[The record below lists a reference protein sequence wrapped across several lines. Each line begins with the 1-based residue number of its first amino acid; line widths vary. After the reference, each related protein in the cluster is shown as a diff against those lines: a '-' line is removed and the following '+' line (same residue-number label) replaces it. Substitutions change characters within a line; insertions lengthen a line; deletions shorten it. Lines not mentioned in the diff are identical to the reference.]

1 MHHKDLE
8 VWKEAISLVTDI
20 YKETKIFPDDEK
32 YGLIN
37 QIRRSSVSIA
47 SNIAEGCGR
56 ETDRD
61 SARFINIAIGSLS
74 ELETQLIISEN
85 LGYLQ
90 NKNLYER
97 LEKLYALLLGLKK
110 YLKNKFS

>member
-20 YKETKIFPDDEK
+20 YKETKNFPDDEK

-37 QIRRSSVSIA
+37 QIRRASVSIA

-56 ETDRD
+56 ETDKD

-90 NKNLYER
+90 NKNLYDR